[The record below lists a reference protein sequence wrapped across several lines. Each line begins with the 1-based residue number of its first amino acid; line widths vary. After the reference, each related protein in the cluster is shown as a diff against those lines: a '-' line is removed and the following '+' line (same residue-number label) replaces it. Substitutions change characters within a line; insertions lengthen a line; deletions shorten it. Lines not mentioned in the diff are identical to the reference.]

1 MIDLREMNEVD
12 RLYPS
17 VLATSCKKDWL
28 FMQQIILASA
38 SPRRAFLL
46 KQIGLDFQ
54 VIPSSVEEIA
64 DSHLEPQEMVLK
76 LAKRK
81 AQAVSREYPQ
91 AIVLGADTVV
101 CCEGR
106 ILGKPRDREEAA
118 EMLYFLSGRVHEVV
132 SGVVLQR
139 LIPESVRGEAVTTRV
154 KFRDLTDEQI
164 TGYIATGEPLD
175 KAGAYGIQGL
185 GALLVEKIEG
195 CYFNVVGLPLSRLP
209 DLFREFGVDLLC
221 QRANTVLP

>member
-1 MIDLREMNEVD
+1 
-12 RLYPS
+12 
-17 VLATSCKKDWL
+17 
-28 FMQQIILASA
+28 MQQIILASA

-154 KFRDLTDEQI
+154 KFRDLTDEEI

>member
-1 MIDLREMNEVD
+1 MRWTGFILA
-12 RLYPS
+12 

-154 KFRDLTDEQI
+154 KFRDLTDEEI

>member
-12 RLYPS
+12 WLYPS

-154 KFRDLTDEQI
+154 KFRDLTDEEI

>member
-1 MIDLREMNEVD
+1 M
-12 RLYPS
+12 
-17 VLATSCKKDWL
+17 

-54 VIPSSVEEIA
+54 VIPSCVEEIA
-64 DSHLEPQEMVLK
+64 DSHLEPQELVLK

-91 AIVLGADTVV
+91 AIVLGADTIV

-106 ILGKPRDREEAA
+106 VLGKPRNKEEAA
-118 EMLYFLSGRVHEVV
+118 EMLSFLSGRVHEVV

-139 LIPESVRGEAVTTRV
+139 LLPESVRGEAVTTRV
-154 KFRDLTDEQI
+154 KFRNLTDEEI
-164 TGYIATGEPLD
+164 MGYIASGEPFD

-185 GALLVEKIEG
+185 GALLVEKIDG